1 MKPHD
6 LAEVGILGML
16 NEQNSLSADMITD
29 RLQHNFSKYWGFSR
43 GVLSSAIANLK
54 EEEYITLSINSE
66 ESKYVYYITPEGKDR
81 LHRLIREPFETD
93 EAFNFSNRHHVLI
106 RLGFLHHLPEEEQT
120 AVLNTLEDRLAVE
133 REQWVEIQQMHE
145 RERPNDAQTGYRQD
159 LIQLNITMLDALLEW
174 VKGLNIHTL
183 DTNAYSLLCS
193 TAEPRDDER
202 FSS

>member
-43 GVLSSAIANLK
+43 GVLSSAIADLK

-66 ESKYVYYITPEGKDR
+66 ESKYVYYITAKGKDR
-81 LHRLIREPFETD
+81 LHGLIREAFETD

-106 RLGFLHHLPEEEQT
+106 RLGFLHHLPEEEQ
-120 AVLNTLEDRLAVE
+120 AAMLNTLEDRLATE
-133 REQWVEIQQMHE
+133 REQWVEIQQIHE

-159 LIQLNITMLDALLEW
+159 LIQLNITMLDALIEW
-174 VKGLNIHTL
+174 VEGLNIHTL
-183 DTNAYSLLCS
+183 DTNAYFTPS
-193 TAEPRDDER
+193 
-202 FSS
+202 